1 MSATGLGGTTFL
13 LSKADPIGRV
23 EPRTELESKEI
34 RALLN
39 KSMLSRPSSAE
50 LGWKNFA
57 IERRTSL
64 PSEKPEVTLQHHF
77 LILWDVHVAE
87 GEIAYRGGRFLPYK
101 KYPNTITTCPRS
113 SWRATAFFFCSSV
126 CSCNP

>member
-1 MSATGLGGTTFL
+1 MAGGNGPTMSATGLGGTTFL

-39 KSMLSRPSSAE
+39 KSTLSRPSSVE

-57 IERRTSL
+57 IERRTVL
-64 PSEKPEVTLQHHF
+64 PNEKPELMLKHHF
-77 LILWDVHVAE
+77 LIL
-87 GEIAYRGGRFLPYK
+87 
-101 KYPNTITTCPRS
+101 
-113 SWRATAFFFCSSV
+113 
-126 CSCNP
+126 